1 MRVLHINVNYL
12 SSALHQTMIEHLD
25 EFDIVNQVFVPTYDK
40 SLSRVDCNE
49 NVVVSECFNKWDR
62 VTYHRKQKKIINTVE
77 KQFDISKYDIIHAYT
92 VFTDG
97 NVAMEL
103 SKKYNIPYVVAVRN
117 TDVNAFFKKM
127 IHLRTHGVKIL
138 ENASAVFFLSPVY
151 RELVLNNYVPSK
163 IKEAILEKSYIIPN
177 GIDDYWHENL
187 YERNCAEIAERINNN
202 RIIKCLYA
210 GIIDK
215 NKNVEMTCKALSDL
229 NSNGW
234 NCTLTVVGRIADRA
248 LFKSLC
254 EYPFFEYV
262 EPKRKEE
269 LINYYRDAD
278 IFVMPSYTESFGLV
292 YAEAMTQGLPV
303 IYSKGQGFDMQF
315 PEGTVGFHVDPRSKN
330 SIADSVNMTVNM
342 YDSLS
347 KNSIAKVAKF
357 KWNQIAQIYDQ
368 IYKQII
374 M

>member
-12 SSALHQTMIEHLD
+12 GSALHQTMIEHLD

-138 ENASAVFFLSPVY
+138 ENANAVFFLSPVY
-151 RELVLNNYVPSK
+151 RELVLKNYVPSK

-248 LFKSLC
+248 LFNRLC

-315 PEGTVGFHVDPRSKN
+315 PEGTVGFHVDPRSKK
-330 SIADSVNMTVNM
+330 SIADSVNMTVYM